1 VGRLAKILDQVLRGG
16 SDQNIAFDDLTALLV
31 SLGFQKRIK
40 GSHHVFSKD
49 GVEEIINVQP
59 SNHLPSIPQT
69 RGPGLGR
76 ASLRMPRQ
84 NRATNVLELVW
95 PSCARTAGWMKDGP
109 L

>member
-59 SNHLPSIPQT
+59 SGDKAKPYQVKQV
-69 RGPGLGR
+69 R
-76 ASLRMPRQ
+76 AVIVKYKLSG
-84 NRATNVLELVW
+84 E
-95 PSCARTAGWMKDGP
+95 
-109 L
+109 

>member
-49 GVEEIINVQP
+49 GVEEIINIQP
-59 SNHLPSIPQT
+59 SGDKAKPYQVKQV
-69 RGPGLGR
+69 R
-76 ASLRMPRQ
+76 AVIVKYKLSG
-84 NRATNVLELVW
+84 E
-95 PSCARTAGWMKDGP
+95 
-109 L
+109 